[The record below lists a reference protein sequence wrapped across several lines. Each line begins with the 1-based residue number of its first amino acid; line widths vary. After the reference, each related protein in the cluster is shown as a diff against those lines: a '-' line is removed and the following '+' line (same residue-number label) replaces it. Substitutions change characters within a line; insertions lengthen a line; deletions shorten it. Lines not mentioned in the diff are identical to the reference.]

1 MPKTICM
8 FDVDGTLTPARLK
21 ASPTMIAHLKA
32 LRDVCATAF
41 VGGSDL
47 VKQEEQLGIDGAN
60 SESHPVTG
68 VSPRRGSKA
77 GWKAQGKECAEGRA
91 FSLRPAWL
99 CSCRIPEPSRLL
111 RRPLLRHPVPSA
123 PPSARSAQPSA

>member
-1 MPKTICM
+1 MSASLYPAGVKPISERPQPKTICM

-21 ASPTMIAHLKA
+21 ASPTMIGHLKA

-47 VKQEEQLGIDGAN
+47 AKQEEQLGIDGAN

-68 VSPRRGSKA
+68 VSPLGKA
-77 GWKAQGKECAEGRA
+77 GKQGGVGGTREGMR
-91 FSLRPAWL
+91 
-99 CSCRIPEPSRLL
+99 
-111 RRPLLRHPVPSA
+111 
-123 PPSARSAQPSA
+123 